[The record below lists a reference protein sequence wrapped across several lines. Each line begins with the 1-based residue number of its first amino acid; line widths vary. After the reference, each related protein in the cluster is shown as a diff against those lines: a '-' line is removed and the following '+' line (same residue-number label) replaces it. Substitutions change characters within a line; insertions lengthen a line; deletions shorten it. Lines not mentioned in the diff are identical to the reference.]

1 MKCKHLRIEI
11 LLVLI
16 AAAAARVAL
25 PAQQNALGEQDSRLL
40 LPEERKHLRNIRQL
54 TVGGENAEAY
64 FSADD
69 TQLIFQ
75 AHEGE
80 GRCDQ
85 IYTMDLEGNHKRL
98 VSTGQGKT
106 TCGYFFP
113 DGKRILYSSTHA
125 AGPACPPPPDYGR
138 GYVWALY
145 PQFDIYTARAD
156 GRELKPLTSTP
167 GYDAEATISRDG
179 KKIVF
184 TSARDGDIDIYVMD
198 SSGHHVRRLTTELGH
213 DGGAFFSPDGK
224 KIVYRAY
231 YPETPAEIAEY
242 KELLKTGLLRPTRFE
257 IFVMDADGKNKRQV
271 THNAAANFAPFF
283 HPDGQRIIFASNLA
297 DPRGRNFDLY
307 LIRMDGTGLER
318 ITYHP
323 LFDAFPMFSSDGKLL
338 VWASNRNQRQ
348 RGETNIFLAD
358 WVE

>member
-1 MKCKHLRIEI
+1 MKRKHLRIEI
-11 LLVLI
+11 LLLLI
-16 AAAAARVAL
+16 AAAVARVAL
-25 PAQQNALGEQDSRLL
+25 PAQQNAPGEPDSRLL

-54 TVGGENAEAY
+54 TFGGENAEAY

-75 AHEGE
+75 AHEGA

-125 AGPACPPPPDYGR
+125 AGPACPPPPDYSR

-179 KKIVF
+179 KKIV
-184 TSARDGDIDIYVMD
+184 
-198 SSGHHVRRLTTELGH
+198 
-213 DGGAFFSPDGK
+213 
-224 KIVYRAY
+224 YRAY
-231 YPETPAEIAEY
+231 HPETPAEIAEY

-283 HPDGQRIIFASNLA
+283 HPDGQRITFASNMA

-323 LFDAFPMFSSDGKLL
+323 LFDAFPMFSADGKLL